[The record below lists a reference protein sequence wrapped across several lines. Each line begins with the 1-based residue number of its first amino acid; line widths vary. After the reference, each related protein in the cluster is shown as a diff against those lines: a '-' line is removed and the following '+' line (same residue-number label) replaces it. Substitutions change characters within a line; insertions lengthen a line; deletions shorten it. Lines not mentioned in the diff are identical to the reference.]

1 MYLVVFR
8 SRKRADLD
16 AAAYAVDADEMK
28 ALALAQPGL
37 LAVKTYANEDG
48 ETVSLSEWADEAAAR
63 EWGRHAEHAFMQRRG
78 KERYY
83 ASYTIFSCADPRIRE
98 FGTML

>member
-16 AAAYAVDADEMK
+16 AEAYAVDAAEMK

-48 ETVSLSEWADEAAAR
+48 ETVSISEWADEAAAR
-63 EWGRHAEHAFMQRRG
+63 DWGRHAEHATMQRRG

-83 ASYTIFSCADPRIRE
+83 ASYTIFSCADPHIRE
-98 FGTML
+98 FHTTL